1 MNLAEHAEARAR
13 AWAAARN
20 ILAVRLDNLGDVLMS
35 TPALRAI
42 KQGAPGARLTLLGSR
57 SGGAVARHV
66 PLIDDTIVY
75 DAPWVKGPELGSIN
89 DVQLIAVLRER
100 AFDAAVIFT
109 VCTQSALPAAMV
121 CRLAGIPLRLAHCRE
136 NPYGLLTD
144 WVQDREVCE
153 DGMRHEVRRQL
164 DLVRSVGLHTHDER
178 LAFECRPDDA
188 ASMQRKLAAAGGA
201 PSRGY
206 VVIHPGATAASRRYP
221 PERFGQVAD
230 ILQRETGHQIVFT
243 GGPDE
248 LELVARAREAMR
260 SPAAA
265 TVVSLAG
272 QLSLGELAALLAGAH
287 ATVCNNSGPAHL
299 CAALGTPVVVLY
311 ALTNPQH
318 TPWQVRSR
326 VLSHEVPCRHCLKS
340 ICPEGHHACLLEVQ
354 APAVA
359 DAALELMGVAPAV
372 RSAVHPVQLVPGAS
386 LGSLPV
392 NA

>member
-1 MNLAEHAEARAR
+1 MSPPQTNDRGT

-20 ILAVRLDNLGDVLMS
+20 LLVVRLDNLGDVLMS
-35 TPALRAI
+35 TPAIRALRE
-42 KQGAPGARLTLLGSR
+42 GAPGARITLLGSR
-57 SGGAVARHV
+57 SGAAVARHV

-75 DAPWVKGPELGSIN
+75 DAPWVKGPEHGGVADLR
-89 DVQLIAVLRER
+89 LIATLRER

-109 VCTQSALPAAMV
+109 VCTQSALPAAML

-144 WVQDREVCE
+144 WVPDRDTCE

-164 DLVRSVGLHTHDER
+164 DLVGAVGLHTDDER
-178 LAFECRPDDA
+178 LAFECRPDDVA
-188 ASMQRKLAAAGGA
+188 GMQRKLAAAGGN
-201 PSRGY
+201 PMRPY
-206 VVIHPGATAASRRYP
+206 VVVHPGATAASRRYP
-221 PERFGQVAD
+221 AERFGHAAD
-230 ILQRETGHQIVFT
+230 IVQRESGCQIVFT

-248 LELVARAREAMR
+248 LALVGRAHEAMR
-260 SPAAA
+260 SPHA
-265 TVVSLAG
+265 VSLAG
-272 QLSLGELAALLAGAH
+272 RLSLGELAALLAGAQ

-326 VLSHEVPCRHCLKS
+326 VLNHEVPCRHCLKS
-340 ICPEGHHACLLEVQ
+340 ICPQGHHACLLEVQ

-359 DAALELMGVAPAV
+359 QAALALMGIEAV
-372 RSAVHPVQLVPGAS
+372 PRPVQLVPRAS
-386 LGSLPV
+386 LGSMPID
-392 NA
+392 A